1 MAEQNQKP
9 KWHVS
14 QKQRSDARALR
25 CDMTVAERIIWYNAR
40 AHRFRGTSFRRQ
52 TPIGPYVVDFICQGA
67 KLIIE
72 VDGGQHFEAVNI
84 AREARRTA
92 YLAALGFRVFRF
104 NNLDVMKKKIRGLE
118 TSASRP
124 TGPGRPH
131 PHLPPHTV
139 ASTV

>member
-52 TPIGPYVVDFICQGA
+52 TPIGPIVGVSFFRGRSWLSKWIA
-67 KLIIE
+67 AHLLKAVIFA
-72 VDGGQHFEAVNI
+72 GGL
-84 AREARRTA
+84 RRA
-92 YLAALGFRVFRF
+92 AFLAPLCFLFLLF
-104 NNLDVMKKKIRGLE
+104 
-118 TSASRP
+118 
-124 TGPGRPH
+124 
-131 PHLPPHTV
+131 
-139 ASTV
+139 